1 MSDAHGVVS
10 GAGPLPKKAGLEET
24 SFHME
29 NAVPISGRQAPPC
42 TAVIFG
48 AAGDLTARKLI
59 PAFYNLAKQRLL
71 PSNFAVIGFARRE
84 YNDTS
89 FREYLESELKG
100 HAPGGFDANVWKW
113 LSERIHYVSGNFD
126 DTEAYVRLGA
136 TLASVEKQH
145 GTRGNVLYYLATS
158 PEFFSICARQL
169 ASNGLAQEQAGA
181 WRRVIVEKPF
191 GRDLKTARELDKQ
204 LHSVLAESQIYRID
218 HYLGKETV
226 QNIMVFRFANGI
238 FEPIWNRRYV
248 DHVQITVAE
257 TLGVEKRGGYYD
269 KSGAMR
275 DMVPNH
281 IFQLISLVAME
292 PPVSFQADAVRD
304 EQAKVLRA
312 IQPMSPEDVL
322 SRTVRGQY
330 AAGQVGGRMLPD
342 YRAEPNVAP
351 ESATETYVAM
361 KLGIDNWR
369 WTDVPFYLRVGKA
382 LSARSTEIAIQFKR
396 PPFVLFRNTAVDK
409 LAPNTLILRI
419 QPDEGISLK
428 FGAKVPGATLRLGSV
443 DMDFDYSEHFGAQPA
458 TGYERLLYDGML
470 GDQTLFQRTDMLEA
484 SWAVV
489 NPVLDVWSALP
500 PRNFPNYH
508 AGTAGPRDADQLL
521 ERDGRA
527 WRPIK

>member
-71 PSNFAVIGFARRE
+71 PSNFAVVGFARRE
-84 YNDTS
+84 YNDAG

-113 LSERIHYVSGNFD
+113 LSERIHYVCGNFD

-136 TLASVEKQH
+136 TLAAVEKQH

-169 ASNGLAQEQAGA
+169 ASNGLSQEQAGS

-226 QNIMVFRFANGI
+226 QNIMVFRFSNGI
-238 FEPIWNRRYV
+238 FEPIWNRRYI

-330 AAGQVGGRMLPD
+330 AAGQVGGRLLPD
-342 YRAEPNVAP
+342 YRSELNVAP

-409 LAPNTLILRI
+409 LAPNTLVLRI

-508 AGTAGPRDADQLL
+508 AGTAGPREADQLL

>member
-84 YNDTS
+84 YNDAS

-145 GTRGNVLYYLATS
+145 STRGNVLYYLATS

-169 ASNGLAQEQAGA
+169 ASNGLAQEQAGS

-204 LHSVLAESQIYRID
+204 LHSVLSESQIYRID

-342 YRAEPNVAP
+342 YRSEPNVAP